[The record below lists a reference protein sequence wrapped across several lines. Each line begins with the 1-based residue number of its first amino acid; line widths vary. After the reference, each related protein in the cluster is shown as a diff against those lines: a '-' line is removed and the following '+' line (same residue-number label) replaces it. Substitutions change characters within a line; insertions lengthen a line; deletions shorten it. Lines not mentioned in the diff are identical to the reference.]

1 MASSFLDRLRD
12 GPPIVAD
19 GGMGSLVSAAAPRLR
34 CPEEANVR
42 APDTVVSVHL
52 SFINAGA
59 ELIETNTFGGN
70 RRKLASRYLEDEL
83 VRINEAGVKL
93 ARDARQVSGREVFIA
108 GSIGPLG
115 SGLEASPAELAT
127 PGRGTG
133 GAPAAPGAEGT
144 WPEDRAPLFAEQAEL
159 LAGRGVDLF
168 AVETFFDLDE
178 LVTAIE
184 AVRSV
189 SSLPIV
195 AMMTFG
201 EDAET
206 IGGVSATDAAARLAA
221 LGVAAI
227 GTNHGA
233 GPNSALSS
241 LQAMGNSLPLAA
253 MPNIGLASMSGGR
266 IIYPHAAPE
275 YFAEFAAHARDL
287 GAKVIGGCCGTTP
300 TEIAAIRR
308 ALEEQRAPRAP
319 LGVVER
325 ELAVQ
330 VERDEGETRLAA
342 DLREGRWV
350 TSIQV
355 DPPLGANYA
364 GLLEVAAAVR
374 DSGLGAY
381 VDINDNATARVG
393 MNPLIVASAIER
405 TVGVETIPH
414 LTPRDTTIMGLESI
428 LLGAHAEG
436 IRNVLA
442 VTGDPPEVGD
452 YPGSGGVYEVD
463 SIGLT
468 HLISRLNEGENYN
481 GKTIDAPTSF
491 FVGVAVNPTADDLD
505 LEVDRFRRKIEAG
518 ARFAMTQ
525 IVFDLEHLER
535 FLDRLGGPPP
545 VPILVGVFP
554 LTSYR
559 LALRLHN
566 EVPGIVVPE
575 PLQEQ
580 LRDAGP
586 REVEIGFAHAG
597 ELLAAARDR
606 AAGVYVVAPY
616 RKPLSVLELLT

>member
-1 MASSFLDRLRD
+1 VVSSFLDRLGA

-34 CPEEANVR
+34 CPEEANLR

-59 ELIETNTFGGN
+59 ELIETNTFGAN
-70 RRKLASRYLEDEL
+70 RRKLATRYLEDEF

-93 ARDARQVSGREVFIA
+93 ARDARQVSGKEIFIA

-115 SGLEASPAELAT
+115 EHE
-127 PGRGTG
+127 
-133 GAPAAPGAEGT
+133 ET
-144 WPEDRAPLFAEQAEL
+144 WPEDRAPLFAEQAAL
-159 LAGRGVDLF
+159 LAGRGIDLF

-189 SSLPIV
+189 SGLPIV

-201 EDAET
+201 EDTET
-206 IGGVSATDAAARLAA
+206 IGGVSAADAAAQLAA
-221 LGVAAI
+221 LGVASI

-233 GPNSALSS
+233 GPNSALSA

-266 IIYPHAAPE
+266 IIYPHAAPD
-275 YFAEFAAHARDL
+275 YFSEFAAHAREL
-287 GAKVIGGCCGTTP
+287 GARVIGGCCGTTP
-300 TEIAAIRR
+300 TEIAAICR
-308 ALEEQRAPRAP
+308 AVAEDRAPRAP
-319 LGVVER
+319 LGVAER
-325 ELAVQ
+325 ELAVP
-330 VERDEGETRLAA
+330 VELAEPATRLAA

-350 TSIQV
+350 TSIQI
-355 DPPLGANYA
+355 DPPLGANYS
-364 GLLEVAAAVR
+364 GLLEIATAVR
-374 DSGLGAY
+374 DSGLAGY

-393 MNPLIVASAIER
+393 MHPLIVAAAIER
-405 TVGVETIPH
+405 TIGIETIPH
-414 LTPRDTTIMGLESI
+414 LTPRDTTIMGLESV

-468 HLISRLNEGENYN
+468 HLISRLNHGENYN
-481 GKTIDAPTSF
+481 GKAIDAPTSF
-491 FVGVAVNPTADDLD
+491 LVGVAVNPTADDPE
-505 LEVDRFRRKIEAG
+505 LELERFQRKVDAG

-525 IVFDLEHLER
+525 IVYDVEHLTR
-535 FLDRLGGPPP
+535 FLARLGGPPP
-545 VPILVGVFP
+545 IPLLVGVFP

-566 EVPGIVVPE
+566 EVPGIVVPDA
-575 PLQEQ
+575 LQEQ
-580 LRDAGP
+580 LREAGS
-586 REVEIGFAHAG
+586 REAEVGFAHAR
-597 ELLAAARDR
+597 ELLAAVHEHAQ
-606 AAGVYVVAPY
+606 GVYVVAPY
-616 RKPLSVLELLT
+616 RKPLSALELLS

>member
-34 CPEEANVR
+34 CPEEANIR

-83 VRINEAGVKL
+83 ARINEAGVKL
-93 ARDARQVSGREVFIA
+93 ARDARQVCGKEIFIA

-115 SGLEASPAELAT
+115 EHEES
-127 PGRGTG
+127 
-133 GAPAAPGAEGT
+133 
-144 WPEDRAPLFAEQAEL
+144 WPEDRGPLFAEQAEL
-159 LAGRGVDLF
+159 LAGRGIDLF
-168 AVETFFDLDE
+168 AIETFFDLDE
-178 LVTAIE
+178 LVTAIQ

-201 EDAET
+201 DDAET
-206 IGGVSATDAAARLAA
+206 IGGVRAGEAAARLAG

-233 GPNSALSS
+233 GPNSALSA

-266 IIYPHAAPE
+266 IIYPHAAPD
-275 YFAEFAAHARDL
+275 YFAEFAAHAREL

-308 ALEEQRAPRAP
+308 AVDEQRAPRAP

-325 ELAVQ
+325 ELAAE
-330 VERDEGETRLAA
+330 VERDEHETRLAA
-342 DLREGRWV
+342 DLRDGRWI
-350 TSIQV
+350 TSVQI

-364 GLLEVAAAVR
+364 GLLEVAAALH

-393 MNPLIVASAIER
+393 MNPLIVAAAIER
-405 TVGVETIPH
+405 TVGIETIPH
-414 LTPRDTTIMGLESI
+414 LTPRDTTIMGLESM

-436 IRNVLA
+436 LRNILA

-468 HLISRLNEGENYN
+468 QLISRLNHGENYN
-481 GKTIDAPTSF
+481 GKAIDAPTSF
-491 FVGVAVNPTADDLD
+491 FVGVAVNPTADDLG
-505 LEVDRFRRKIEAG
+505 LELDRFRRKIDAG

-525 IVFDLEHLER
+525 IVFDLDHLET
-535 FLDRLGGPPP
+535 FLDRMGGTPTIP
-545 VPILVGVFP
+545 LLLGVFP

-575 PLQEQ
+575 PLQAE

-586 REVEIGFAHAG
+586 READVGFAHARA
-597 ELLAAARDR
+597 LLALARDR
-606 AAGVYVVAPY
+606 VAGVYVVAPY
-616 RKPLSVLELLT
+616 RRPLSVLELL

>member
-1 MASSFLDRLRD
+1 MANSFLDRLRE

-34 CPEEANVR
+34 CPEEANLR

-59 ELIETNTFGGN
+59 ELIETNTFGSN

-93 ARDARQVSGREVFIA
+93 ARDARQVSGKEVLIA

-115 SGLEASPAELAT
+115 EHGETRPDD
-127 PGRGTG
+127 RG
-133 GAPAAPGAEGT
+133 PVFE
-144 WPEDRAPLFAEQAEL
+144 EQAEL

-168 AVETFFDLDE
+168 AIETFFDLEE
-178 LVTAIE
+178 LVAAIE

-189 SSLPIV
+189 SSLPII

-201 EDAET
+201 DDAET
-206 IGGVSATDAAARLAA
+206 IGGVPAAAAAARLAA

-233 GPNSALSS
+233 GPNSALSA

-266 IIYPHAAPE
+266 IIYPHATPE

-300 TEIAAIRR
+300 TEIAAICR
-308 ALEEQRAPRAP
+308 ALAEERVPQAP

-330 VERDEGETRLAA
+330 VESDERETRLAS

-350 TSIQV
+350 ISVQV
-355 DPPLGANYA
+355 DPPLGANYT
-364 GLLEVAAAVR
+364 GLLEVATAVHA
-374 DSGLGAY
+374 SGLGAY

-414 LTPRDTTIMGLESI
+414 LTPRDTTIMGLESV

-436 IRNVLA
+436 IRNILA

-468 HLISRLNEGENYN
+468 HLISRLNHGENYN
-481 GKTIDAPTSF
+481 GKAIDAPTSF
-491 FVGVAVNPTADDLD
+491 FVGVAVNPTADDPDVEL
-505 LEVDRFRRKIEAG
+505 DRFRRKIEAG

-525 IVFDLEHLER
+525 IVFDLDHLER
-535 FLDRLGGPPP
+535 FLDRLGGRAPIP
-545 VPILVGVFP
+545 VLVGVFP

-559 LALRLHN
+559 LAVRLHN

-575 PLQEQ
+575 PLQAR

-586 REVEIGFAHAG
+586 REAEVGFAHAR
-597 ELLAAARDR
+597 ELLAAARER
-606 AAGVYVVAPY
+606 AAGVYVVAPF
-616 RKPLSVLELLT
+616 RKPLSVLELLAD

>member
-1 MASSFLDRLRD
+1 MPSNFLDRLRD

-83 VRINEAGVKL
+83 ARINEAGVKL
-93 ARDARQVSGREVFIA
+93 ARDARQVSGKEVFIA
-108 GSIGPLG
+108 GAIGPLG
-115 SGLEASPAELAT
+115 EHE
-127 PGRGTG
+127 
-133 GAPAAPGAEGT
+133 ET
-144 WPEDRAPLFAEQAEL
+144 WPEDRGPLFAEQAEL
-159 LAGRGVDLF
+159 LAGRGIDLF

-178 LVTAIE
+178 LVIAIE
-184 AVRSV
+184 AVRSA

-201 EDAET
+201 DDAET
-206 IGGVSATDAAARLAA
+206 IGGVTAGEAAVRLAA
-221 LGVAAI
+221 LGVDAI

-233 GPNSALSS
+233 GPNSALSA
-241 LQAMGNSLPLAA
+241 LQAMGDSLPLAA

-266 IIYPHAAPE
+266 IIYPHATPD

-287 GAKVIGGCCGTTP
+287 GAKLIGGCCGTTP

-308 ALEEQRAPRAP
+308 SIEEERAPRAP

-325 ELAVQ
+325 ELAVS
-330 VERDEGETRLAA
+330 VETVQGETRLAA

-350 TSIQV
+350 TSIQI
-355 DPPLGANYA
+355 DPPLGSNYA

-374 DSGLGAY
+374 DSGLAAY
-381 VDINDNATARVG
+381 LDINDNATARVG
-393 MNPLIVASAIER
+393 MNPLIVAAAIER
-405 TVGVETIPH
+405 MVGVETVPH
-414 LTPRDTTIMGLESI
+414 LTPRDTTIMGLESV

-468 HLISRLNEGENYN
+468 HLISQLNQGENYN
-481 GKTIDAPTSF
+481 GKAIDAPTSF

-505 LEVDRFRRKIEAG
+505 LELDRFRRKIEAG

-525 IVFDLEHLER
+525 IVFDLDHLER
-535 FLDRLGGPPP
+535 FLDRLGGSPSIP
-545 VPILVGVFP
+545 LLLGVFP

-566 EVPGIVVPE
+566 EVPGIVVPDA
-575 PLQEQ
+575 LQEQ

-586 REVEIGFAHAG
+586 RERQVGFAHAH
-597 ELLAAARDR
+597 ELLAAARGR
-606 AAGVYVVAPY
+606 VAGVYVVAPY
-616 RKPLSVLELLT
+616 RQPLSVLELLQGTDPS

>member
-1 MASSFLDRLRD
+1 MARSFADRLRD
-12 GPPIVAD
+12 GPPLVAD
-19 GGMGSLVSAAAPRLR
+19 GGTGALISAAAPRLR
-34 CPEEANVR
+34 CPEEANIR

-59 ELIETNTFGGN
+59 ELIETNTFGAN
-70 RRKLASRYLEDEL
+70 RTKLAARYLEDEL

-93 ARDARQVSGREVFIA
+93 ARDARQVSGREVHIA

-115 SGLEASPAELAT
+115 EHE
-127 PGRGTG
+127 
-133 GAPAAPGAEGT
+133 ET

-159 LAGRGVDLF
+159 LAGRGVDLL

-184 AVRSV
+184 AARSV
-189 SSLPIV
+189 CDLPIV
-195 AMMTFG
+195 AMMTFDD
-201 EDAET
+201 DAET
-206 IGGVSATDAAARLAA
+206 IGGVGAAAAAERLAE

-233 GPNSALSS
+233 GPNAALAA
-241 LQAMGNSLPLAA
+241 LQAMGGSLPLAA

-266 IIYPHAAPE
+266 IVYPHATPD
-275 YFAEFAAHARDL
+275 YFAEFAAQARAL
-287 GAKVIGGCCGTTP
+287 GARVIGGCCGTTP
-300 TEIAAIRR
+300 TEIAAIRG
-308 ALEEQRAPRAP
+308 AIEEERAPRAP
-319 LGVVER
+319 FAARER
-325 ELAVQ
+325 ELV
-330 VERDEGETRLAA
+330 VEAARDEHETGLAA
-342 DLREGRWV
+342 DLREGRFV
-350 TSIQV
+350 TSVQI

-364 GLLEVAAAVR
+364 GLLEIAAAVHEV
-374 DSGLGAY
+374 GAY

-393 MNPLIVASAIER
+393 MHPLIVAAAIER
-405 TVGVETIPH
+405 EVGIETIPH
-414 LTPRDTTIMGLESI
+414 LTPRDTTIMGLESV

-436 IRNVLA
+436 VRNILA

-452 YPGSGGVYEVD
+452 YPGSGGVYEID

-468 HLISRLNEGENYN
+468 YLISQLNRGENYN
-481 GKTIDAPTSF
+481 GKAIDAPTSF
-491 FVGVAVNPTADDLD
+491 FAGVAVNPTADDPDEELG
-505 LEVDRFRRKIEAG
+505 RFERKLRAG

-525 IVFDLEHLER
+525 IVFEASQLER
-535 FLDRLGGPPP
+535 FFERAGGSTP
-545 VPILVGVFP
+545 VPVLAGVFP

-566 EVPGIVVPE
+566 EVPGIVVPD

-586 REVEIGFAHAG
+586 REREVGFAHAR
-597 ELLAAARDR
+597 ELLAAVREL

-616 RKPLSVLELLT
+616 RQPLSVLDLLEGTS

>member
-1 MASSFLDRLRD
+1 MPSSFLDRLRN

-83 VRINEAGVKL
+83 ARINEAGVKL
-93 ARDARQVSGREVFIA
+93 ARDARQVSGKEVFIA
-108 GSIGPLG
+108 GAIGPLG
-115 SGLEASPAELAT
+115 ERE
-127 PGRGTG
+127 
-133 GAPAAPGAEGT
+133 ET
-144 WPEDRAPLFAEQAEL
+144 WPEERGPLFAEQAEL

-168 AVETFFDLDE
+168 AIETFFDLDE
-178 LVTAIE
+178 LVIAIE

-201 EDAET
+201 DDAET
-206 IGGVSATDAAARLAA
+206 IGGVTAGEAATRLAA
-221 LGVAAI
+221 MGVDAI

-233 GPNSALSS
+233 GPNSALSA
-241 LQAMGNSLPLAA
+241 LQAMGDSLPLAA

-266 IIYPHAAPE
+266 IIYPHAAPD

-287 GAKVIGGCCGTTP
+287 GAKLIGGCCGTTP

-308 ALEEQRAPRAP
+308 AIEEERVPRAP
-319 LGVVER
+319 LVVVER
-325 ELAVQ
+325 ELAVA
-330 VERDEGETRLAA
+330 VESEQGETRLAA
-342 DLREGRWV
+342 DLRDARWV
-350 TSIQV
+350 TSIQI
-355 DPPLGANYA
+355 DPPLGSSYA

-393 MNPLIVASAIER
+393 MNPLIVAAAIER
-405 TVGVETIPH
+405 MVGVETVPH
-414 LTPRDTTIMGLESI
+414 LTPRDTTIMGLESV

-436 IRNVLA
+436 VRNVLA

-468 HLISRLNEGENYN
+468 HLISRLNQGENYN
-481 GKTIDAPTSF
+481 GKAIDAPTSF

-505 LEVDRFRRKIEAG
+505 LELDRFRRKVEAG
-518 ARFAMTQ
+518 AKFAMTQ
-525 IVFDLEHLER
+525 IVFDLDHLER
-535 FLDRLGGPPP
+535 FLDRIGGTPPIP
-545 VPILVGVFP
+545 LLLGVFP

-566 EVPGIVVPE
+566 EVPGIVVPDA
-575 PLQEQ
+575 LQEQ

-586 REVEIGFAHAG
+586 REREVGFAHAL
-597 ELLAAARDR
+597 ELLAAARGR
-606 AAGVYVVAPY
+606 VAGVYVVAPY
-616 RKPLSVLELLT
+616 RQPLSVLELLDD

>member
-1 MASSFLDRLRD
+1 VSTFLDRLRD

-19 GGMGSLVSAAAPRLR
+19 GGTGTLVSAAAPRLR
-34 CPEEANVR
+34 CPEEANLR

-52 SFINAGA
+52 SFIDAGA
-59 ELIETNTFGGN
+59 ELIETNTFGAN
-70 RRKLASRYLEDEL
+70 RRKLAAHYLEDEL
-83 VRINEAGVKL
+83 VRINEAAVKL

-115 SGLEASPAELAT
+115 PE
-127 PGRGTG
+127 
-133 GAPAAPGAEGT
+133 AAPGAPGQGIGSPPAPLGEQGET
-144 WPEDRAPLFAEQAEL
+144 WREERAPLVAEQAEL

-168 AVETFFDLDE
+168 ALETFFDLDE
-178 LVTAIE
+178 LVAAIE

-189 SSLPIV
+189 SNLPIV

-206 IGGVSATDAAARLAA
+206 IGGVSAAEAAARLRE
-221 LGVAAI
+221 LDVAAV

-233 GPNSALSS
+233 GPHAALAA
-241 LQAMGNSLPLAA
+241 LQAMDGAGPLAA

-275 YFAEFAAHARDL
+275 YFAEFAAHVREL
-287 GAKVIGGCCGTTP
+287 GARVIGGCCGTTP

-308 ALEEQRAPRAP
+308 AVAEERRPRAP
-319 LGVVER
+319 LEVVER
-325 ELAVQ
+325 ELAVH
-330 VERDEGETRLAA
+330 VERAEPETRLAA
-342 DLREGRWV
+342 DLHAGRFV
-350 TSIQV
+350 TSIQI
-355 DPPLGANYA
+355 DPPLGASNA

-374 DSGLGAY
+374 DSGLAGY

-393 MNPLIVASAIER
+393 MHPLFVAAAIER
-405 TVGVETIPH
+405 RVGIETIPH
-414 LTPRDTTIMGLESI
+414 LTPRDTTIMGLESL

-452 YPGSGGVYEVD
+452 YPGSGGVYELD

-468 HLISRLNEGENYN
+468 QLLSRLNHGENYN
-481 GKTIDAPTSF
+481 GKAIDAPTSF

-505 LEVDRFRRKIEAG
+505 YELDRFRRKIDAG

-525 IVFDLEHLER
+525 IVFDPAQLER
-535 FLDRLGGPPP
+535 LYERIGGEPPIP
-545 VPILVGVFP
+545 VLAGVFP

-575 PLQEQ
+575 PLQER

-586 REVEIGFAHAG
+586 REAEVGFAHAR
-597 ELLAAARDR
+597 ELLAAVRDL

-616 RKPLSVLELLT
+616 RKPLSVLELLA

>member
-1 MASSFLDRLRD
+1 MPNSFLDRLRE

-19 GGMGSLVSAAAPRLR
+19 GGMGSLVSAATPRLR
-34 CPEEANVR
+34 CPEEANIR

-70 RRKLASRYLEDEL
+70 RRKLATRYLEDEL
-83 VRINEAGVKL
+83 ARINEAGVKL
-93 ARDARQVSGREVFIA
+93 ARDARQVSGKEVFIA
-108 GSIGPLG
+108 GAIGPLG
-115 SGLEASPAELAT
+115 EHEES
-127 PGRGTG
+127 
-133 GAPAAPGAEGT
+133 
-144 WPEDRAPLFAEQAEL
+144 WPEDRGPLFAEQAQL

-168 AVETFFDLDE
+168 AIETFFDLDE
-178 LVTAIE
+178 LVTAID

-201 EDAET
+201 DDAET
-206 IGGVSATDAAARLAA
+206 MGGVPAAEAADRLAA
-221 LGVAAI
+221 LEVAAI
-227 GTNHGA
+227 WTNHGA
-233 GPNSALSS
+233 GPGAALSA
-241 LQAMGNSLPLAA
+241 LQAMGKSLPLAA

-287 GAKVIGGCCGTTP
+287 GAKLIGGCCGTTP

-308 ALEEQRAPRAP
+308 AIEEERAPRAP

-325 ELAVQ
+325 ELAVA
-330 VERDEGETRLAA
+330 VESEEGETRFAA
-342 DLREGRWV
+342 DLRDGRWV
-350 TSIQV
+350 TSIQI
-355 DPPLGANYA
+355 DPPLGSNYA
-364 GLLEVAAAVR
+364 GLLEVATAVR

-393 MNPLIVASAIER
+393 MNPLIVAAAIER
-405 TVGVETIPH
+405 LVGVETVPH
-414 LTPRDTTIMGLESI
+414 LTPRDTTIMGLESV

-436 IRNVLA
+436 VRNVLA

-463 SIGLT
+463 AIGLT

-481 GKTIDAPTSF
+481 GKAIDAPTSF

-505 LEVDRFRRKIEAG
+505 LELDRFRRKIEAG

-525 IVFDLEHLER
+525 IVFDLDHLER
-535 FLDRLGGPPP
+535 FLDRLGGTPPIP
-545 VPILVGVFP
+545 LLLGVFP

-566 EVPGIVVPE
+566 EVPGIIVPE

-580 LRDAGP
+580 LRGAGP
-586 REVEIGFAHAG
+586 REREVGFAHAR
-597 ELLAAARDR
+597 ELLAAARGR
-606 AAGVYVVAPY
+606 VAGVYVVAPY
-616 RKPLSVLELLT
+616 RQPLSVLELLD

>member
-1 MASSFLDRLRD
+1 VPNSLLDRLRE

-19 GGMGSLVSAAAPRLR
+19 GGTGTLISAAAPRLR
-34 CPEEANVR
+34 CPEEANIR
-42 APDTVVSVHL
+42 APDTVVSIHL

-59 ELIETNTFGGN
+59 ELVETNTFGAN
-70 RRKLASRYLEDEL
+70 RPKLAARYLEDEL
-83 VRINEAGVKL
+83 VRINEAAVKL

-115 SGLEASPAELAT
+115 EHEETRPEN
-127 PGRGTG
+127 RG
-133 GAPAAPGAEGT
+133 
-144 WPEDRAPLFAEQAEL
+144 PLFAEQAEL

-168 AVETFFDLDE
+168 AVETFFDLEE

-189 SSLPIV
+189 SNLPIV

-201 EDAET
+201 DDAET
-206 IGGVSATDAAARLAA
+206 IGGVPAGTAAERLAA

-233 GPNSALSS
+233 GPGAALSA
-241 LQAMGNSLPLAA
+241 LQAMGDSLPLAA

-266 IIYPHAAPE
+266 IVYPHATPD
-275 YFAEFAAHARDL
+275 YFAEFAAHARTL

-300 TEIAAIRR
+300 TEIAAIRS
-308 ALEEQRAPRAP
+308 AIEEERTPRAP
-319 LGVVER
+319 L
-325 ELAVQ
+325 AVR
-330 VERDEGETRLAA
+330 ERDVAIEFARDHHESRLAA
-342 DLREGRWV
+342 DLREGRFV
-350 TSIQV
+350 TSIQI
-355 DPPLGANYA
+355 DPPLGANYE
-364 GLLEVAAAVR
+364 GLVEIAAAVH
-374 DSGLGAY
+374 DTGAY

-393 MNPLIVASAIER
+393 MHPLIVAAAIER
-405 TVGVETIPH
+405 TVGIETIPH
-414 LTPRDTTIMGLESI
+414 LTPRDTTVMGLESV

-436 IRNVLA
+436 IRNILA

-468 HLISRLNEGENYN
+468 HLIGHLNQGENYN
-481 GKTIDAPTSF
+481 GKAIDAPTAF
-491 FVGVAVNPTADDLD
+491 FVGVAVNPTADAPDEE
-505 LEVDRFRRKIEAG
+505 LERFERKVEAG
-518 ARFAMTQ
+518 ARFGMTQ
-525 IVFDLEHLER
+525 IIFDVGHLEA

-545 VPILVGVFP
+545 IPLLVGIFP
-554 LTSYR
+554 VTSHR

-566 EVPGIVVPE
+566 EVPGIVVPDA
-575 PLQEQ
+575 LQDE

-586 REVEIGFAHAG
+586 REREVGFAHAR
-597 ELLAAARDR
+597 ELLAAVRDR

-616 RKPLSVLELLT
+616 RKPLSVLELL

>member
-1 MASSFLDRLRD
+1 MVSSFLDRLGS

-34 CPEEANVR
+34 CPEEANLR

-59 ELIETNTFGGN
+59 ELIETNTFGAN
-70 RRKLASRYLEDEL
+70 RRKLATRYLEDEF

-93 ARDARQVSGREVFIA
+93 ARDARQVSGKEIFIA

-115 SGLEASPAELAT
+115 EHE
-127 PGRGTG
+127 
-133 GAPAAPGAEGT
+133 ET
-144 WPEDRAPLFAEQAEL
+144 WPEDRAPLFAEQAAL
-159 LAGRGVDLF
+159 LAGRGIDLF

-189 SSLPIV
+189 SGLPIV

-201 EDAET
+201 EDTET
-206 IGGVSATDAAARLAA
+206 IGGVSAADAAAQLAA
-221 LGVAAI
+221 LGVASI

-233 GPNSALSS
+233 GPNSALSA
-241 LQAMGNSLPLAA
+241 LQSMGNSLPLAA

-266 IIYPHAAPE
+266 IIYPHAAPD
-275 YFAEFAAHARDL
+275 YFSEFAAHAREL
-287 GAKVIGGCCGTTP
+287 GARVIGGCCGTTP
-300 TEIAAIRR
+300 TEIAAICR
-308 ALEEQRAPRAP
+308 AVAEDRAPRAP
-319 LGVVER
+319 LGVAER
-325 ELAVQ
+325 ELAVPM
-330 VERDEGETRLAA
+330 ELAEPATRLAA
-342 DLREGRWV
+342 DLGEGRWV
-350 TSIQV
+350 TSIQI
-355 DPPLGANYA
+355 DPPLGANYS
-364 GLLEVAAAVR
+364 GLLEIATAVR
-374 DSGLGAY
+374 DSGLAGY

-393 MNPLIVASAIER
+393 MHPLIVAAAIER
-405 TVGVETIPH
+405 TIGIETIPH
-414 LTPRDTTIMGLESI
+414 LTPRDTTIMGLESV

-468 HLISRLNEGENYN
+468 HLISRLNHGENYN
-481 GKTIDAPTSF
+481 GKAIDAPTSF
-491 FVGVAVNPTADDLD
+491 LVGVAVNPTADDPE
-505 LEVDRFRRKIEAG
+505 LELERFQRKVDAG

-525 IVFDLEHLER
+525 IVYDVEHLTR
-535 FLDRLGGPPP
+535 FLARLGGPPP
-545 VPILVGVFP
+545 IPLLVGVFP

-566 EVPGIVVPE
+566 EVPGIVVPDA
-575 PLQEQ
+575 LQEQ
-580 LRDAGP
+580 LREAGS
-586 REVEIGFAHAG
+586 REAEVGFAHAR
-597 ELLAAARDR
+597 ELLAAVHEHAQ
-606 AAGVYVVAPY
+606 GVYVVAPY
-616 RKPLSVLELLT
+616 RKPLSVLELLS